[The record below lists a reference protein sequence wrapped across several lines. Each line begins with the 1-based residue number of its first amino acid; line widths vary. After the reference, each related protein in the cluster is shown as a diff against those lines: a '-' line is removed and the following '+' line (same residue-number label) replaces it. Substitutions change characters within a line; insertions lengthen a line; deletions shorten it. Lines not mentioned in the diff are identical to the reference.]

1 MNLIN
6 DLLQKYKKL
15 HFSLINPDKYTP
27 NEARQIA
34 TKCEEHGTNAIIVG
48 DITVKNEKLVCD
60 TIETIKNNIKL
71 PIILFLNSAESIS
84 ENVDYILF
92 MSLLNSLE
100 SRYRGEVQAKCAP
113 LVKKWGIK
121 PISAGYVVI
130 NTSNNPT
137 TIERQVKLDIIEIND
152 IEKAVEYALTA
163 EMMGMSCAYFDAGF
177 DAERP
182 ISNEMI
188 RAIRENINI
197 PILISGRII
206 DKQTAEEKVE
216 AGADI
221 IINSLEELI
230 NKNYFQIEFQR
241 DLNE

>member
-1 MNLIN
+1 MNKKNKSGGKLMNLIN

-121 PISAGYVVI
+121 PISAGYVDRSL
-130 NTSNNPT
+130 T
-137 TIERQVKLDIIEIND
+137 VK
-152 IEKAVEYALTA
+152 
-163 EMMGMSCAYFDAGF
+163 
-177 DAERP
+177 
-182 ISNEMI
+182 
-188 RAIRENINI
+188 
-197 PILISGRII
+197 
-206 DKQTAEEKVE
+206 E
-216 AGADI
+216 AGAGVGVDVCAGNVDRMANVVKCVI
-221 IINSLEELI
+221 SAVTVLATVLTLVGNITH
-230 NKNYFQIEFQR
+230 F
-241 DLNE
+241 